1 MLVMWFRLPFAVNMI
16 LSVPSI
22 ILCILSLIIIIK
34 SLLVS
39 FFVQLWQEL
48 CELIS
53 KNPDKVIILTSYSQT
68 PRKGH
73 PLRYRHLIISD
84 SCFSL
89 SLSLHLMFKVR
100 KILCFE

>member
-1 MLVMWFRLPFAVNMI
+1 MWFRLPFAVNMI

-22 ILCILSLIIIIK
+22 ILCILSVIIIIK

-68 PRKGH
+68 PRKGR

-89 SLSLHLMFKVR
+89 SLSLYLMFKVR
-100 KILCFE
+100 KILCCE

>member
-1 MLVMWFRLPFAVNMI
+1 MWFRLPFAVNMI
-16 LSVPSI
+16 LSVPRI
-22 ILCILSLIIIIK
+22 ILCILFSVIIIIK

-89 SLSLHLMFKVR
+89 SLSLYLMFKVR

>member
-1 MLVMWFRLPFAVNMI
+1 MWFRLPFAVNMI

-22 ILCILSLIIIIK
+22 VLCILSVIIIIK

-89 SLSLHLMFKVR
+89 SLSLHLMFNVR